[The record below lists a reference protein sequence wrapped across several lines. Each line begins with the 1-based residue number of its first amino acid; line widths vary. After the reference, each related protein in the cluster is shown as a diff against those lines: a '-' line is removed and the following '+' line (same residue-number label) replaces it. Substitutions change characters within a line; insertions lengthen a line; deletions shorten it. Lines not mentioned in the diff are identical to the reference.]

1 MSLKKQYNKTN
12 KTCKVTFKISGDIV
26 PKAAKVNLAGEFNNW
41 NIDDISMKKLK
52 NGDFS
57 VTINLESGRE
67 YQFKYVVDS
76 FIWLNEIE
84 ADKYVTNEFL
94 NENSVVII

>member
-1 MSLKKQYNKTN
+1 MSLKKLYNKTN
-12 KTCKVTFKISGDIV
+12 KTCKVTFTISGDVV
-26 PKAAKVNLAGEFNNW
+26 PKASKINLAGEFNNW
-41 NIDDISMKKLK
+41 NINDTPMKKLK

-57 VTINLESGRE
+57 VTITLEQGIE

-84 ADKYVTNEFL
+84 ADKYVTNEFQ
-94 NENSVVII
+94 NENSVVIV

>member
-1 MSLKKQYNKTN
+1 MSLKKQYIKTN
-12 KTCKVTFKISGDIV
+12 KFCKVTFKLTGDTV

-41 NIDDISMKKLK
+41 NIDDIPMKKLK

-57 VTINLESGRE
+57 VTINLEKGKE
-67 YQFKYVVDS
+67 YQFKYVIDS

-84 ADKYVTNEFL
+84 ADKYVTNEFIS
-94 NENSVVII
+94 ENSVVIV

>member
-12 KTCKVTFKISGDIV
+12 KSCKVTFKIGIDVV

-41 NIDDISMKKLK
+41 NTNDIPMKKLK

-57 VTINLESGRE
+57 VTINLEAGRE

-84 ADKYVTNEFL
+84 ADKYITNEFL
-94 NENSVVII
+94 NENSVVIV